1 MELNRR
7 NLFKTSVIAAGALT
21 VGLPDMAES
30 AVEHKHTHSAQAGK
44 SFNPA
49 KEPIR
54 TRKNFSDLT
63 DEELRNLCRA
73 IGYMRGNYPLEH
85 PLQWDNYARLHAL
98 HCTEV
103 SPEHPA
109 VHWSWNFLPW
119 HRGYLYFLERILA
132 NILTTQFNVDGNQ
145 FSLPYWDWSTRE
157 MPNTNERRAAGIPS
171 PFFGYDIT
179 KENMVSDDG
188 LGFDNSALYEGNRG
202 PSLAKPQMTP
212 ANELTDDSKDHVLE
226 TLHYTSPEY
235 ISYMLAAPFEQFGG
249 KPVTD
254 RQTGQGLLEQGPH
267 NDGHDWIGTRIGRN
281 RTMGTLRSAAA
292 DPMFYMHHGN
302 IDRIWSLY
310 KQPQPDP
317 AGPWGEQKYN
327 FLDVDG
333 STFTLSVREIIAK
346 TTNVRYAQGAT
357 ELRAPQRPVRTS
369 RPATVSIM
377 KQIESAPITVQVPA
391 GFFGHEALLV
401 DVQTGPIAYTGK
413 YTIKVYTNGNYVG
426 KLKMLDGEHR
436 SSYAKQDITHTFSLL
451 LTKLP
456 AAGDTLTFVPPTRG
470 AIKIMIKSLEYNPL

>member
-7 NLFKTSVIAAGALT
+7 NLFKTSMLAAGALT
-21 VGLPDMAES
+21 VGTP
-30 AVEHKHTHSAQAGK
+30 AVSLDAIEHKHSTKAGK
-44 SFNPA
+44 AFDPS
-49 KEPIR
+49 KEPKR
-54 TRKNFSDLT
+54 VRKNFSDLT

-73 IGYMRGNYPLEH
+73 IGYMRGNFPLEH
-85 PLQWDNYARLHAL
+85 VLQWDNYARLHAL

-103 SPEHPA
+103 SSAHPA

-132 NILTTQFNVDGNQ
+132 NILTTQFNIDGSR
-145 FSLPYWDWSTRE
+145 FALPYWDWSNREIPNTRE
-157 MPNTNERRAAGIPS
+157 RKAAGLPS
-171 PFFGYDIT
+171 PFFGYDLA
-179 KENMVSDDG
+179 KENMVNADD
-188 LGFDNSALYEGNRG
+188 LGFDNSALCEGNRG
-202 PSLAKPQMTP
+202 PSLQKPQMSP
-212 ANELTDDSKDHVLE
+212 ANELSNDSKDHVLE

-235 ISYMLAAPFEQFGG
+235 ISYMLAAPWEQFLG

-302 IDRIWSLY
+302 IDRIFSLY
-310 KQPQPDP
+310 NQPVPDLK
-317 AGPWGEQKYN
+317 GPWGDQQYN

-333 STFTLSVREIIAK
+333 STITLSVREIMSK
-346 TTNVRYAQGAT
+346 TANVSYAPGESAIQ
-357 ELRAPQRPVRTS
+357 APIRLLMAARPT
-369 RPATVSIM
+369 TVSLM
-377 KQIESAPITVQVPA
+377 TQIESVPVTVLVPA
-391 GFFGHEALLV
+391 NFFGHDALLV

-413 YTIKVYTNGNYVG
+413 YTIKVYANDRYLG

-436 SSYAKQDITHTFSLL
+436 AAYAKKDVTHTFSML
-451 LTKLP
+451 LTQLP
-456 AAGDTLTFVPPTRG
+456 RTGDSLTFVPPTRG
-470 AIKIMIKSLEYNPL
+470 AIRIQLRSLEYKLL